1 MISKFIF
8 LSILSFVFVVFDLYF
23 HKRLLGFFVLSAK
36 IKKLFTGVLIV
47 WQLGFV
53 ALSFSAVYWSVRP
66 FFAAVL
72 GFMLF
77 CVVFGGMLEVAWRF
91 RAFERVKRLLLGV
104 FATLF
109 SYSFY
114 VASLP
119 PNIKEI
125 NIKASHASMQ
135 GLKLAVIADAHI
147 DPSKQE
153 FSQEIVGMINAVKPD
168 ATLIVGDLC
177 DGRIEDVKE
186 ALMPFSR
193 LNSKYGVFFSPG
205 NHEYYYADFE
215 SKMAFLRG
223 LGVKTLINK
232 SEKIGDISIVG
243 LSDPAAKKAK
253 MEEPNPSAAYKGVK
267 SPSILM
273 AHQPISAKEALG
285 FKPDFVFCG
294 HTHNGQIWPFKYL
307 VSLVQPYTYGEYKD
321 GASKIFVTSG
331 VGLWGPPMRLFS
343 RSEILVVTF
352 F

>member
-1 MISKFIF
+1 MISKLIF
-8 LSILSFVFVVFDLYF
+8 LSILSLIFAVFDLYF
-23 HKRLLGFFVLSAK
+23 HRRLLGFFALGVK
-36 IKKLFTGVLIV
+36 TKKLFTTALIV
-47 WQLGFV
+47 WQFGFV
-53 ALSFSAVYWSVRP
+53 ALSFSSEFWGVRP

-77 CVVFGGMLEVAWRF
+77 CVVFGTFLEVAWRF
-91 RAFERVKRLLLGV
+91 RAFERAKRLLLGV

-109 SYSFY
+109 TYSFY
-114 VASLP
+114 SASLA
-119 PNIKEI
+119 PNIKQI
-125 NIKASHASMQ
+125 NIKASHDSLKS
-135 GLKLAVIADAHI
+135 LKLAVIADAHI
-147 DPSKQE
+147 DPSKQK
-153 FSQEIVGMINAVKPD
+153 FSQEIVDRVNDINPD

-186 ALMPFSR
+186 ALTPFSK

-215 SKMAFLRG
+215 SKMEFLRA
-223 LGVKTLINK
+223 LGVKTLINR
-232 SEKIGDISIVG
+232 SEKVGGISIVG

-253 MEEPNPSAAYKGVK
+253 EEEPNPSKAFEGAK

-273 AHQPISAKEALG
+273 AHQPKSAKEALG